1 MSDFREDELQ
11 VIEAK
16 GSATILKGG
25 LFVCEFIKS
34 KDYKAIFAINFNP
47 HVLLSGRTL
56 IELGFLVN
64 KFNSENYEHTDTGCG
79 DKNKQ

>member
-16 GSATILKGG
+16 GHATILKGG
-25 LFVCEFIKS
+25 LYICEIIKS
-34 KDYKAIFAINFNP
+34 KDYKAILAVNFNP
-47 HVLLSGRTL
+47 HVMLSGNTL

-64 KFNSENYEHTDTGCG
+64 KFNSENYENSNTRC
-79 DKNKQ
+79 